1 MNLEI
6 LAQVLR
12 PIAVTGSL
20 DRDVTAICY
29 DSRRA
34 TEGCIFVALPGAK
47 TDGNEFIDAAV
58 AKGAVAVVSEKP
70 GLATRATHLQVK
82 SARPALADLAAVF
95 FRNPSYHLK
104 IAGITGTNG
113 KTTTAF
119 VIKHICDTAMLRCG
133 LIGTVRNVV
142 GDRELPASRTTPES
156 ADVHELLWM
165 MRSAGCKSCAMEVSS
180 HALMLDRVRGVEF
193 DVAVFTNL
201 TQDHLDFHETM
212 DAYFDAK
219 ARLFEGLPSQTKKIG
234 RAVINLDD
242 RFGARLVD
250 RIGRT
255 MEFFTYGQGVH
266 AQFRA
271 SNVRMDF
278 SGTSY
283 ALDALGRSY
292 LVKMPLIGAFNVY
305 NSLAA
310 LAAAHAMGVPMR
322 TAVQALAKLP
332 PVPGRMQAVPA
343 KKPFR
348 VFVDYAHTDDAL
360 INAMKTLRE
369 LEPAR
374 LITVFGCGGNR
385 DRAKRPKMAA
395 AVDSL
400 ADYAIV
406 TSDNPRKED
415 PIAIIED
422 IKPGFRRLTPE
433 IIVDRKE
440 AIYKAI
446 AMAQPRDI
454 ILLAGKGHEAY
465 QEFADST
472 VPFDDAAI
480 AASALSDR
488 RETIS
493 RPRPRRPHDERGDG
507 PRQRPDRE
515 GRDGR
520 GGRPGGE
527 GRGGRER
534 GDDEAFD

>member
-1 MNLEI
+1 MNLEP
-6 LAQVLR
+6 LAKAIQPV
-12 PIAVTGSL
+12 AVTGTL

-34 TEGCIFVALPGAK
+34 TEGCAFFALPGEK
-47 TDGNEFIDAAV
+47 IDGTEFADAAV
-58 AKGAVAVVSEKP
+58 AKGAVAVISEKP
-70 GLATRATHLQVK
+70 GLATRATHLQVRN
-82 SARPALADLAAVF
+82 ARQALANMAAAF
-95 FRNPSYHLK
+95 YRNPSHHLK
-104 IAGITGTNG
+104 LAGVTGTNG
-113 KTTTAF
+113 KTTTTF
-119 VIKHICDTAMLRCG
+119 LIKQICDAALLRCG
-133 LIGTVRNVV
+133 LIGTVRYVV
-142 GDRELPASRTTPES
+142 GDRELPAARTTPES

-180 HALMLDRVRGVEF
+180 HAMIQERVRGVEF

-201 TQDHLDFHETM
+201 TQDHLDFHKTM

-219 ARLFEGLPSQTKKIG
+219 ALLFERLTSQAKKKG

-242 RFGARLVD
+242 RFGARLVE
-250 RIGRT
+250 RIGRAV
-255 MEFFTYGQGVH
+255 ELFTYGQGVQ

-278 SGTSY
+278 SGTTY
-283 ALDALGRSY
+283 GLDALGRSY
-292 LVKMPLIGAFNVY
+292 LVKMPLIGGFNVY

-310 LAAAHAMGVPMR
+310 LAACHALGVPLR
-322 TAVQALAKLP
+322 QAVKALAQAP
-332 PVPGRMQAVPA
+332 AVPGRLQAVPG

-360 INAMKTLRE
+360 INVLKTLRE

-374 LITVFGCGGNR
+374 LIAVFGCGGNR

-395 AVDSL
+395 AVDAL

-415 PIAIIED
+415 PLAIIED
-422 IKPGFRRLTPE
+422 IKPGFRRLAPE

-440 AIYKAI
+440 AIHKAI

-454 ILLAGKGHEAY
+454 IVLAGKGHEAY

-480 AASALSDR
+480 AASALSER

-493 RPRPRRPHDERGDG
+493 RPRPRKPRPE
-507 PRQRPDRE
+507 Q
-515 GRDGR
+515 
-520 GGRPGGE
+520 
-527 GRGGRER
+527 GGREQSGR
-534 GDDEAFD
+534 ERSEDEAFD